1 MCLQYD
7 INDPG
12 AEDHRRLLLIESQP
26 LQQLH
31 DVKHHNIVF
40 LLHVHE
46 IDQDLRAVKVENLL
60 DVLNGN
66 RHGVEHVRRFEGEVF
81 VVVLDGDHS

>member
-1 MCLQYD
+1 M
-7 INDPG
+7 
-12 AEDHRRLLLIESQP
+12 
-26 LQQLH
+26 
-31 DVKHHNIVF
+31 
-40 LLHVHE
+40 
-46 IDQDLRAVKVENLL
+46 ENLL